1 MVLGQRDQERNSK
14 TNEHRRHG
22 PCGPRGADFR
32 TTPGTVFRKVVA
44 EEIEAA
50 LMTLSEEAALSEG

>member
-1 MVLGQRDQERNSK
+1 
-14 TNEHRRHG
+14 
-22 PCGPRGADFR
+22 
-32 TTPGTVFRKVVA
+32 VFRKVVA